1 MFLKLFVVV
10 DLLIIRISGF
20 YIYIL
25 FKKEKMKLMKYWI
38 DFFNLISYLIIYYNG

>member
-25 FKKEKMKLMKYWI
+25 FKKNEI
-38 DFFNLISYLIIYYNG
+38 DEILDRIF

>member
-25 FKKEKMKLMKYWI
+25 FKKKNEI
-38 DFFNLISYLIIYYNG
+38 DEILDRIF

>member
-25 FKKEKMKLMKYWI
+25 FKKKKNEI
-38 DFFNLISYLIIYYNG
+38 DEILDRIF

>member
-25 FKKEKMKLMKYWI
+25 FKKKMKLMKYWI
-38 DFFNLISYLIIYYNG
+38 EFFNLISYLIIY